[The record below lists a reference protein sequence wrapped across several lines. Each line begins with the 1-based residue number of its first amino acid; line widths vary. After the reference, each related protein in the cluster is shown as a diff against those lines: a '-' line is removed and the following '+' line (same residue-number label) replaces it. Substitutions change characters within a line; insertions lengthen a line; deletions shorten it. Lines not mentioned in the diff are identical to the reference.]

1 MDLAY
6 DQILEKSVSKENE
19 TTPWASGEKKPE
31 DEEPTL
37 SAEVQDAYRA
47 FSSSPWGARIG
58 GFIGTVAKQGGNV
71 YREAQHVGQ
80 DATTGFSSLRDA
92 VISRTRGLSLVGGAE
107 APPTEGSSSAAAG
120 SKGTDTTAEAGTR
133 ELTTDEALKE
143 SENVLSRLKVAA
155 AQRLKDIQKAE
166 DAADEALLK
175 FGTNIRDF
183 LRESISIAGPG
194 GEAASGSARGGA
206 SADGVLF
213 ESKDAQ
219 GKRVIHTSRFDA
231 QLHVIHTNPESFS
244 KDPASEEYA
253 AWSSSF
259 DIDKKTTDIA
269 ADLTKY
275 PELRTTM
282 EKLVPDQIPYP
293 DFWKRYY
300 FLRHSIETAEAR
312 RRDLLKAASAEEEV
326 GWDEDSE
333 DDDEEDSSEDDSDDE
348 TTTSAAPS
356 KPAATETKSAASGSA
371 VPAAAT
377 QERPG
382 STDSSTTIQSPS
394 QPTKPAV
401 RSSLKTPTEHRKSN
415 ELDVKSQAD
424 SEASYDVVGATSG
437 VPSQAPN
444 SPNDKK
450 GEDSDEEDWE

>member
-19 TTPWASGEKKPE
+19 TTPRASGEKKAE
-31 DEEPTL
+31 NEEPTL

-58 GFIGTVAKQGGNV
+58 GFIGSVAKQGGNV

-80 DATTGFSSLRDA
+80 DATTGFSSLRDTI
-92 VISRTRGLSLVGGAE
+92 ISRTRGLSLVGGAE
-107 APPTEGSSSAAAG
+107 APAAEGSSSAAAG
-120 SKGTDTTAEAGTR
+120 SKGTDTTAEAGTK

-183 LRESISIAGPG
+183 LRESISIAGPSG
-194 GEAASGSARGGA
+194 DAASGSARGGP
-206 SADGVLF
+206 SGDGVLF

-244 KDPASEEYA
+244 KDPAGEEYA

-259 DIDKKTTDIA
+259 DIDKKTADIT

-333 DDDEEDSSEDDSDDE
+333 DDDDEEEGSSEDDSDDE
-348 TTTSAAPS
+348 TTTSAGPS
-356 KPAATETKSAASGSA
+356 KPAISGSA
-371 VPAAAT
+371 VPAAAA
-377 QERPG
+377 QGRPG
-382 STDSSTTIQSPS
+382 SAGSATTIQSPP
-394 QPTKPAV
+394 QPTKPA
-401 RSSLKTPTEHRKSN
+401 
-415 ELDVKSQAD
+415 
-424 SEASYDVVGATSG
+424 ASITSG
-437 VPSQAPN
+437 IESNCDFEIVV
-444 SPNDKK
+444 D
-450 GEDSDEEDWE
+450 GIVF